1 MTTHTL
7 SVLVENKPGV
17 LARTTSLFARRGF
30 TIDSVSEGTTQDPAV
45 SRITI
50 VVDADV
56 CPLTQVVRQIGK
68 LVNGLKVAELE
79 PAAAIRREL
88 VLVKVRACH
97 DTRSQVV
104 DLVKL
109 FRARIVDVSP
119 QAVTIA
125 ATGTRDKL
133 DALLAMLG
141 PFGITELVQS
151 GTVAIGR
158 GPDTL
163 SAPSHAAPSPAAS
176 YPSPAPSRPPVPFP
190 NQGESPW
197 PTSSTTTT
205 PTFRSSRA
213 VRSR

>member
-1 MTTHTL
+1 MSTHTL

-50 VVDADV
+50 VVDTEV
-56 CPLTQVVRQIGK
+56 CPLGQVVRQIGK
-68 LVNGLKVAELE
+68 LVNVLRVVELD
-79 PAAAIRREL
+79 PGSAILREL
-88 VLVKVRACH
+88 ILAKVRACH

-119 QAVTIA
+119 ETVTIE

-133 DALLAMLG
+133 DALLTMLG

-158 GPDTL
+158 GPEVL
-163 SAPSHAAPSPAAS
+163 SASSYSSPSH
-176 YPSPAPSRPPVPFP
+176 PPVPFP
-190 NQGESPW
+190 VQGES
-197 PTSSTTTT
+197 
-205 PTFRSSRA
+205 RGRA
-213 VRSR
+213 VLRRRR